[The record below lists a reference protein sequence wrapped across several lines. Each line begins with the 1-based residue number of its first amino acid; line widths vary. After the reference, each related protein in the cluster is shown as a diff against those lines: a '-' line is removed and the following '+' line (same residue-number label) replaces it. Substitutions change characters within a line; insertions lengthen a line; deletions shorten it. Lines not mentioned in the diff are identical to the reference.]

1 MEAARKAAKGKEE
14 EVRRKEADLQQNRE
28 GMKLVL
34 VERDDIKKER
44 DELETKVTLNSLFPT
59 EASKQ
64 LFDNII
70 QVMKLEMELKNIQQI
85 EERKYQVILFKI
97 GIGF

>member
-1 MEAARKAAKGKEE
+1 MTKELLDCRNDLEAARKAAKGKEE

-44 DELETKVTLNSLFPT
+44 DELETKVSFKSVSVFPVCLFP
-59 EASKQ
+59 
-64 LFDNII
+64 L
-70 QVMKLEMELKNIQQI
+70 QI
-85 EERKYQVILFKI
+85 YNLQRYR
-97 GIGF
+97 